1 MIFDFE
7 ESMNNLKYDIELL
20 CRYCIQ
26 GILVIEQN
34 FSSITV
40 DIQSV
45 MTVRSPNLQECFGS
59 HNSSNDERMIQLV
72 TKYDKIKRYFAKI
85 VSSINTYC
93 TDEEKEYMYFKLMK
107 GKSFTDLKKIYK
119 NTNIIKRQMKIYVK
133 ILSHNFNY
141 WCPWDKDTSEIEYV
155 KVDGVFTFVKKC
167 KKSHQEKESIK
178 TTRYMKCNEGVY
190 IEEE

>member
-34 FSSITV
+34 FSSIKV

-59 HNSSNDERMIQLV
+59 HNSSNDDRMIQLV

-85 VSSINTYC
+85 VNSINMYC
-93 TDEEKEYMYFKLMK
+93 TDEEKEYMYLKLMM
-107 GKSFTDLKKIYK
+107 GKNFSDLKQIYK
-119 NTNIIKRQMKIYVK
+119 NTDIIKKQKKIYIK
-133 ILSHNFNY
+133 ILAHNVKY
-141 WCPWDKDTSEIEYV
+141 WCLWDNDTSEIEYI
-155 KVDGVFTFVKKC
+155 KVDGIFTFVKKRKIYHKE
-167 KKSHQEKESIK
+167 KKA
-178 TTRYMKCNEGVY
+178 
-190 IEEE
+190 